1 MDQPLTEA
9 LAADLDGAFEELVR
23 AQQDRLYSLA
33 LRYSGNAADAE
44 DLAQDAFVRA
54 YRAMKRYD
62 PERIRALDLRGWLTT
77 ILLNLCRNHA
87 AKAGRRPRQAEPL
100 MDLP

>member
-44 DLAQDAFVRA
+44 ELAQDAFVRA
-54 YRAMKRYD
+54 YRAHGAVRPGAD
-62 PERIRALDLRGWLTT
+62 P
-77 ILLNLCRNHA
+77 
-87 AKAGRRPRQAEPL
+87 RPRPPRMAHHDPPEPL
-100 MDLP
+100 P